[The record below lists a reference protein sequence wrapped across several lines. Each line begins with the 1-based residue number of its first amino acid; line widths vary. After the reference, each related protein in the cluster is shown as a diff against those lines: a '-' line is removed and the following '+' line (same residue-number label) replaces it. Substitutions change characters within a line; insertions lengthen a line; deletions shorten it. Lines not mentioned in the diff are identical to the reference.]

1 MKVRNEYVRS
11 PGFQLQSNGQY
22 QVAGYSAQNVINTW
36 YEYYQLPVY
45 TNGAINYPTI
55 KDMSLYVNN
64 IFTHP
69 AIHDLYIKRI
79 GFYLVRVHRRQRQA
93 VNQSDLN
100 LLLNNFKYPIEYI
113 YAGIIPDENQSGL
126 WQATDWH

>member
-1 MKVRNEYVRS
+1 VG
-11 PGFQLQSNGQY
+11 GFQEANI
-22 QVAGYSAQNVINTW
+22 VNTW

-113 YAGIIPDENQSGL
+113 YAGIIPDENQTGL